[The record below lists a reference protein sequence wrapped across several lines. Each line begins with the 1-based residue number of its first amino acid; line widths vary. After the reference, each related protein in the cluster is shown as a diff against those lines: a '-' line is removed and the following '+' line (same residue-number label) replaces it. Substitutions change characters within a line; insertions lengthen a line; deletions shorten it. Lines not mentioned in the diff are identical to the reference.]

1 MEPYLEQL
9 KIYKELVG
17 NTSVDLT
24 IKSQHESNLG
34 NVVTDSFR
42 VFPWNDISKLNDSIL
57 FLFCSFTLK
66 IQADFMI

>member
-17 NTSVDLT
+17 NTRVDLT

-42 VFPWNDISKLNDSIL
+42 AFPWNDIGKLNASI
-57 FLFCSFTLK
+57 FLFCAFTLK
-66 IQADFMI
+66 NMS

>member
-9 KIYKELVG
+9 KPYKELVG

-42 VFPWNDISKLNDSIL
+42 AFPWNDIGKLNASIFVIL
-57 FLFCSFTLK
+57 IYYT
-66 IQADFMI
+66 